1 MGFSFSDVKLFLQ
14 LRDSTIDLVPHY
26 ADDAT
31 FDSIGFRFRG
41 RDDLRMVELR
51 RTVEATVDSILA
63 EVSELRGRSA

>member
-26 ADDAT
+26 AENAM
-31 FDSIGFRFRG
+31 FDGIGFRLRG
-41 RDDLRMVELR
+41 RDDLRVVDLR
-51 RTVEATVDSILA
+51 RTVKATVDSILA